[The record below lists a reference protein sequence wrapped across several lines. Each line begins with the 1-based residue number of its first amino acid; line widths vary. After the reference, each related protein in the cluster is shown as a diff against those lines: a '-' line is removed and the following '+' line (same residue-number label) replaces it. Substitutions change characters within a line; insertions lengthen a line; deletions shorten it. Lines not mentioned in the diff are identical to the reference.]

1 MSLGPCDGHPKAV
14 PVTGPTEEAGI
25 TVSACTSLASVDR
38 RSSVSDRRAV
48 HLWCELAICRRV
60 VRPYSVVTRPTYLDQ
75 DLGFGKAVEDFA
87 VKQLIAQAAV
97 ERFTIA
103 ILPRATKRELKRLHP
118 DLPRPV
124 LPGGADELGALI

>member
-1 MSLGPCDGHPKAV
+1 
-14 PVTGPTEEAGI
+14 
-25 TVSACTSLASVDR
+25 
-38 RSSVSDRRAV
+38 
-48 HLWCELAICRRV
+48 
-60 VRPYSVVTRPTYLDQ
+60 
-75 DLGFGKAVEDFA
+75 LGFGKAVEDFA